1 MRGLCAVSCVFAA
14 GAILAIAPASEA
26 QTNDGT
32 VKVRVGTVG
41 MTKAYVSENHVRQRM
56 GPETARGVKVATMGE
71 AAIYR
76 ALTDG
81 KLDMG
86 SVLALPGDVG
96 INKDFEKAFS
106 GPPRTA
112 TLGHLAVFACVSSKR
127 ALSRLTVEQVGRIV
141 SGEMAGWRQLG
152 AGEGGISVMTD
163 ERAIH
168 LVTALTGA
176 KPAGNL
182 RGGKGS
188 GTFSV
193 DD

>member
-1 MRGLCAVSCVFAA
+1 MRGLCAISCVFAA

-76 ALTDG
+76 ALTEG
-81 KLDMG
+81 KLDLG
-86 SVLALPGDVG
+86 SVLAWPQDVG
-96 INKDFEKAFS
+96 IKDFDAAFS
-106 GPPRTA
+106 APPRTMK
-112 TLGHLAVFACVSSKR
+112 LGHLAVSACVSAKR
-127 ALSRLTVEQVGRIV
+127 TLPRLTVEQVGRIV
-141 SGEMAGWRQLG
+141 SGEIADWRQLG